1 MTALPTTLRVL
12 RIYHSGVV
20 DTWRA
25 RERWMRTAGARITLV
40 SATIW
45 NEGGA
50 LVPCRPGGDD
60 FVVGVRTFGTHPAL
74 FLYDPIN
81 LWRALRA
88 DRHDVIDIHEEPY
101 SLAAAEVQILAW
113 MARSR
118 AVICLYSAQ
127 NIEKRYPPPFRQ
139 LERIALR
146 RSAAVHTC
154 NDEAARIVRRKGFR
168 GITHNLGL
176 GVDVDLY
183 DREGSRND
191 GPNGLL
197 RVGYVGRLE
206 ARKGVHLLVEAMVQV
221 PEATL
226 EIIGEGPARDAID
239 EQIRSS
245 GLTTRVSLSGHVEA
259 AALPD
264 RYANFDVLVVP
275 SLETSSWIEQ
285 FGRVAIEGMAAGL
298 VVIASASGS
307 LPEVIG
313 DAGVLVRP
321 GDVGA
326 LAAAL
331 NRLGSD
337 PEERARLGK
346 LARKRSERFS
356 WSSIAREQLEMYREM
371 LVRGP

>member
-1 MTALPTTLRVL
+1 
-12 RIYHSGVV
+12 
-20 DTWRA
+20 
-25 RERWMRTAGARITLV
+25 
-40 SATIW
+40 
-45 NEGGA
+45 
-50 LVPCRPGGDD
+50 
-60 FVVGVRTFGTHPAL
+60 
-74 FLYDPIN
+74 
-81 LWRALRA
+81 
-88 DRHDVIDIHEEPY
+88 
-101 SLAAAEVQILAW
+101 VQILAW